1 MATTTRRTQVDAIDD
16 LTAQIRLSNQIAIL
30 GLGAS
35 ALEHD
40 GKEYTNTA
48 TQARADRRNELR
60 AAVPAGLSIE
70 EVQA

>member
-1 MATTTRRTQVDAIDD
+1 MATNTRRTQVDAIDD
-16 LTAQIRLSNQIAIL
+16 LTAQIRLSNQIAVL

-40 GKEYTNTA
+40 GKSYTNTA
-48 TQARADRRNELR
+48 TQDRADRRNALR
-60 AAVPAGLSIE
+60 AAVRAGLGIE